1 MLEEVAQ
8 VGMATKSIR
17 LMEAEAAE
25 LREYLAVTGEA
36 EAVALKRA
44 ALPGLK
50 DLRLDQGILA
60 YLDGRGSAEAARV
73 AGLSRAELIQVLI
86 EKGITLLEGP
96 STLGAELEALAEA
109 MRSEEHTSELQSH
122 V

>member
-1 MLEEVAQ
+1 MLEDGAK

-17 LMEAEAAE
+17 LTEEEAAE
-25 LREYLAVTGEA
+25 LREYLAVTGEV
-36 EAVALKRA
+36 EAIALKRA
-44 ALPGLK
+44 ALRGLK

-60 YLDGRGSAEAARV
+60 YLDGRGSAEAARI

-96 STLGAELEALAEA
+96 STLGDDRLAGAAREVGDA
-109 MRSEEHTSELQSH
+109 GR
-122 V
+122 

>member
-1 MLEEVAQ
+1 
-8 VGMATKSIR
+8 MATKSIR
-17 LMEAEAAE
+17 LTEEEAAE
-25 LREYLAVTGEA
+25 LREYLAVTGEV

-44 ALPGLK
+44 ALRGLK
-50 DLRLDQGILA
+50 DLRLEQGILA
-60 YLDGRGSAEAARV
+60 YLDGRGSAEAARI

-109 MRSEEHTSELQSH
+109 LGDDRLAGAARE
-122 V
+122 VGDAGR